1 MTITNNLNNSVAIQL
16 TWSPSKPK
24 AVVVGGEE
32 QTHFIIKF
40 INEKSDK
47 IQEHIDYRFI
57 IYDENN
63 KSVLD
68 QGLHSGWGVE
78 QVAYTFMR
86 PGNYKAE
93 VTINYILFAPVT
105 PDVAKFNIVAMK

>member
-1 MTITNNLNNSVAIQL
+1 VTNKLNNSVAIQIR
-16 TWSPSKPK
+16 WSPSKPR
-24 AVVVGGEE
+24 AAGVGEDN

-40 INEKSDK
+40 INEKSNK

-57 IYDENN
+57 IYDRNN
-63 KSVLD
+63 KSVFE

-78 QVAYTFMR
+78 QAAYRFKT

-93 VTINYILFAPVT
+93 ITISYILFAPVI
-105 PDVAKFNIVAMK
+105 PDVARFNIVAIG